1 MIYYLIEFSGGVSL
15 LQETLD
21 GEVLR
26 YCDEHGATVEPPTGG
41 ARVVREIV
49 PDFTMPPQPQE
60 IEPAKDVPQS
70 ITRLQAKIALSQTG
84 LLEQIQGMMAGLP
97 STDIQRLAW
106 ENALQF
112 ERDSAM
118 VNGMAAAIGIT
129 QDQLDDLFIAAA
141 AIEV

>member
-41 ARVVREIV
+41 ARVVREVV
-49 PDFTMPPQPQE
+49 PDFTIPPQPE
-60 IEPAKDVPQS
+60 KPKPFVEVPKT
-70 ITRLQAKIALSQTG
+70 ITRLQAMIALSQSG
-84 LLEQIQGMMAGLP
+84 LLEKIQGMMTELP
-97 STDIQRLAW
+97 ASNIQRLAW

-129 QDQLDDLFIAAA
+129 QYQLDDLFIAAA